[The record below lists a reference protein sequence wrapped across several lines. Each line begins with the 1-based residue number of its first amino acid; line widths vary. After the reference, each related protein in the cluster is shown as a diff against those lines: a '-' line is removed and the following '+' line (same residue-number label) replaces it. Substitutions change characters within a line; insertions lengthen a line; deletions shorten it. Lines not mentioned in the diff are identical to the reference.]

1 MEVAK
6 IPELLR
12 ERGDVVLVQSQ
23 SLQTMQLTQLGRDRV
38 QAVAIEIEFLKVGE
52 LVERE
57 LGRKGRGDVDGERM
71 KEGMMRDGGQLEDTG
86 GEGRES
92 ETERWV
98 QKRGGKKIQ

>member
-6 IPELLR
+6 IPELLG

-57 LGRKGRGDVDGERM
+57 LGRKGRRDVDRERM
-71 KEGMMRDGGQLEDTG
+71 KEGR
-86 GEGRES
+86 R
-92 ETERWV
+92 
-98 QKRGGKKIQ
+98 RG